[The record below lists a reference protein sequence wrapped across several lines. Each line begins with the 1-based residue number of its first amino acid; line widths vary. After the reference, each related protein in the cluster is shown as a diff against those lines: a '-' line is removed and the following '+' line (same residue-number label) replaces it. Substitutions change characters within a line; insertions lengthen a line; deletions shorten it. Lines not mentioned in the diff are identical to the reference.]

1 MQEIYKKYIFH
12 LYYIFCDVMFAF
24 VVFRAVHKPK
34 WNEHINLAKEREK
47 TNMDFVPENQ
57 QLEGG
62 LFLED
67 GEKRV
72 ASA

>member
-1 MQEIYKKYIFH
+1 
-12 LYYIFCDVMFAF
+12 MFAF
-24 VVFRAVHKPK
+24 VVFQAVLKPI
-34 WNEHINLAKEREK
+34 WNEHINRAEEREK

-57 QLEGG
+57 RLAGG

-67 GEKRV
+67 DERRV

>member
-1 MQEIYKKYIFH
+1 
-12 LYYIFCDVMFAF
+12 MFAF
-24 VVFRAVHKPK
+24 VVFRAVLKPK
-34 WNEHINLAKEREK
+34 WNEHINQAKEREK

-57 QLEGG
+57 RLAGG

-67 GEKRV
+67 GERRV

>member
-1 MQEIYKKYIFH
+1 
-12 LYYIFCDVMFAF
+12 MFAF
-24 VVFRAVHKPK
+24 VVFRAVLKPK
-34 WNEHINLAKEREK
+34 WNEHINRAKEREK

-57 QLEGG
+57 ALVGG

-67 GEKRV
+67 DEKKV